1 MDGSGTRGIS
11 LKRYRQF
18 FRHTMNEVEFFDR
31 IRFQSCARPL
41 GTRKIDSIR
50 NKKKRKEEKRKEK
63 EREKREVKRVTDWV
77 RRCRVIWN
85 ENPAVVSIFR
95 LFGIQM

>member
-50 NKKKRKEEKRKEK
+50 NKKKKKGKKRKGKKRKGRKEK
-63 EREKREVKRVTDWV
+63 
-77 RRCRVIWN
+77 
-85 ENPAVVSIFR
+85 
-95 LFGIQM
+95 

>member
-41 GTRKIDSIR
+41 GTRKIDSIQ
-50 NKKKRKEEKRKEK
+50 NKKKKGKKRKGKKRKGRKEK
-63 EREKREVKRVTDWV
+63 
-77 RRCRVIWN
+77 
-85 ENPAVVSIFR
+85 
-95 LFGIQM
+95 

>member
-50 NKKKRKEEKRKEK
+50 NKKKKKERREK
-63 EREKREVKRVTDWV
+63 ERKGKGEKRSKTGD
-77 RRCRVIWN
+77 
-85 ENPAVVSIFR
+85 R
-95 LFGIQM
+95 LGSTLSSNLK

>member
-50 NKKKRKEEKRKEK
+50 NKKKKGKKRKGKKRKGRKEK
-63 EREKREVKRVTDWV
+63 
-77 RRCRVIWN
+77 
-85 ENPAVVSIFR
+85 
-95 LFGIQM
+95 